1 MKGPNWEHP
10 FEVMCDIS
18 DQAIKVIL
26 KQKDEGKFYVIYYA
40 SRTLNPAQNNYAT
53 TKKMIYL

>member
-18 DQAIKVIL
+18 DQAIEVIL

-53 TKKMIYL
+53 TKK